1 MKIVYT
7 VHDVISFEDN
17 SSNKILS
24 KWVYRKAD
32 KILTHNQF
40 SADIFKDYY
49 SDPSLSVDIIKHGNY
64 IPFLNQ
70 IPEKSYARRSLGLAE
85 NKKVLLFFGMIKKVK
100 GLEILLR
107 SLKDVIKIH
116 PDIFLVI
123 AGRAWKNDFSDYQR
137 IIDKY
142 NLHDYCL
149 IRNEYIKQ
157 QDVSLYY
164 SSADLVVMPYTRIY
178 QSGVL
183 LMSMSYNIPVLVS
196 DLPPLTEVIQDNKT
210 GFVFKNGDNKSLS
223 KKINQI
229 FSELGKIDQVSKN
242 AERLINRNY
251 DWKEVGENLQRVY
264 GSI

>member
-1 MKIVYT
+1 
-7 VHDVISFEDN
+7 
-17 SSNKILS
+17 
-24 KWVYRKAD
+24 
-32 KILTHNQF
+32 
-40 SADIFKDYY
+40 
-49 SDPSLSVDIIKHGNY
+49 
-64 IPFLNQ
+64 
-70 IPEKSYARRSLGLAE
+70 
-85 NKKVLLFFGMIKKVK
+85 
-100 GLEILLR
+100 
-107 SLKDVIKIH
+107 
-116 PDIFLVI
+116 
-123 AGRAWKNDFSDYQR
+123 
-137 IIDKY
+137 
-142 NLHDYCL
+142 
-149 IRNEYIKQ
+149 
-157 QDVSLYY
+157 
-164 SSADLVVMPYTRIY
+164 MPYTRIY